1 MRDLTNEDGFLILEI
16 IDKTGFELPNQLKL
30 SPNLTEAELEKMQD
44 ALGKKMIF
52 GIVTKLYRAKEP
64 VNKLIA
70 SVFEKDIAEVRK
82 MKLKDTIRLIKE
94 IFTSEGLA
102 DFFK

>member
-1 MRDLTNEDGFLILEI
+1 MRDLTNEDGYLILEI
-16 IDKTGFELPNQLKL
+16 IDKTGFELPAQPKM
-30 SPNLTEAELEKMQD
+30 SPNLTDDELEKIQD
-44 ALGKKMIF
+44 SYGKKMIL

-70 SVFEKDIAEVRK
+70 SVLEKDIAEVRK